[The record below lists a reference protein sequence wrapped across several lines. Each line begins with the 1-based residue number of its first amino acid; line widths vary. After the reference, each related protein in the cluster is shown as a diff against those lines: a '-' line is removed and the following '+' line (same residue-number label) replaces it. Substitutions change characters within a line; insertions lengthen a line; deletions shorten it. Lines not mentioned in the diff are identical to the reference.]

1 MAAGSY
7 KPCLA
12 RLMFEYIKYC
22 KFSILLTIGLGC
34 AVATNATDTAA
45 ALWLLAVN
53 WLTLIGNFQCSCCC
67 RPCRP
72 PTLSQRTNM
81 LSADAAAP
89 HRPTSNSDL
98 CLTFVQ
104 LVLFCQLLLHP
115 ICLAERAIDWH
126 MEVVKV
132 TCHHY
137 QGVELIERHK
147 NDGEGRYFIVQ
158 CGCWSRQHYRWDFAA
173 ETNSSSFYI
182 CSTAC
187 HYACLRP
194 SPTWSGSLLALLWTT
209 VTTTTLTLLYLWVM
223 KL

>member
-1 MAAGSY
+1 
-7 KPCLA
+7 
-12 RLMFEYIKYC
+12 
-22 KFSILLTIGLGC
+22 
-34 AVATNATDTAA
+34 
-45 ALWLLAVN
+45 
-53 WLTLIGNFQCSCCC
+53 
-67 RPCRP
+67 
-72 PTLSQRTNM
+72 M

-137 QGVELIERHK
+137 QGVELIERYK

-209 VTTTTLTLLYLWVM
+209 VTTTTLTLYYCTFGSWNCKDRRSFVICLTSCKAVLIHHSHAVHVSTAIMFKNEHPWRI
-223 KL
+223 L